1 MKDFQEVVPQER
13 MLILAKLYHNMWYD
27 KSRYNIIKTIVDKW
41 EENPIKEA
49 KFLNQIHN
57 GTEIKETELR

>member
-1 MKDFQEVVPQER
+1 MKSFQEVAPQER

-27 KSRYNIIKTIVDKW
+27 TNRFSIIKTIVDKW
-41 EENPIKEA
+41 EDNPIKEA
-49 KFLNQIHN
+49 KFLNQIHD